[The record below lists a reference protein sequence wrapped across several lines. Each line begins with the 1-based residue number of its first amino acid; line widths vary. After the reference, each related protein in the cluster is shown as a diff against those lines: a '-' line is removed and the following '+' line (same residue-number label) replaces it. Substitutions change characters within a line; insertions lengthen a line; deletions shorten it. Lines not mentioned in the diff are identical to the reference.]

1 MSLVQILA
9 LLLAL
14 SVAAHIGA
22 AGAFLARRADH
33 TTAGAFLVGASVTG
47 TGLALYLTAVGVYR

>member
-22 AGAFLARRADH
+22 AGAFL
-33 TTAGAFLVGASVTG
+33 VGASVTG